1 MRRPLACL
9 GLAAALLA
17 AADVSAQMRVTEY
30 MYDGTDGE
38 FIEFTNVGST
48 PVSMDGWSFDDD
60 SGISGS
66 FSLSAFGTVAAGE
79 SVILAEL
86 SADTFRSH
94 WGLCAGVK
102 VIGGNSQNLGRND
115 TIHLYDGAG
124 QPVDTLRYGD
134 QTFAGTIRTSG
145 KSGVPA
151 SATALGADTI
161 DLSGYKGVN
170 SFGDLDGRIDQD
182 GNDTVITLLKGD
194 RLRLEDFDST
204 TLDGTE
210 FGF

>member
-86 SADTFRSH
+86 SADT
-94 WGLCAGVK
+94 AV
-102 VIGGNSQNLGRND
+102 
-115 TIHLYDGAG
+115 
-124 QPVDTLRYGD
+124 
-134 QTFAGTIRTSG
+134 
-145 KSGVPA
+145 
-151 SATALGADTI
+151 
-161 DLSGYKGVN
+161 
-170 SFGDLDGRIDQD
+170 
-182 GNDTVITLLKGD
+182 
-194 RLRLEDFDST
+194 
-204 TLDGTE
+204 
-210 FGF
+210 